1 MIDVDIIQRVKVAG
15 IFTLQVY
22 KVLTGTLLSLF
33 IPQSCGEQICTLKEN
48 LEDSDPYHQKVL
60 AWNILTGTLF
70 IFYYLIELRREE
82 WSIKYLDIDNDK
94 PDNSLKEIIAK
105 YPKLD
110 SKMDRLNKYYYN
122 TLLLTCFFYTINMG
136 ISAKLVKDKYH
147 SMSTVSCF
155 FSFSLLV
162 LMKLYNSLVVARQS
176 VKNDKMMSA
185 YMNEF
190 VSYNVIDSDYLEKI
204 QKENQKGNQKITNK
218 P

>member
-1 MIDVDIIQRVKVAG
+1 
-15 IFTLQVY
+15 
-22 KVLTGTLLSLF
+22 
-33 IPQSCGEQICTLKEN
+33 
-48 LEDSDPYHQKVL
+48 
-60 AWNILTGTLF
+60 
-70 IFYYLIELRREE
+70 
-82 WSIKYLDIDNDK
+82 
-94 PDNSLKEIIAK
+94 
-105 YPKLD
+105 
-110 SKMDRLNKYYYN
+110 
-122 TLLLTCFFYTINMG
+122 MG

-190 VSYNVIDSDYLEKI
+190 VSYNVIDSDYLEKN
-204 QKENQKGNQKITNK
+204 QKENQKITNK